1 MEKQEKIIREL
12 IEADYIHCLT
22 YVMTTSYSKQ
32 AVTPNPNAMASGGV
46 YGGYDYNFVDGAP
59 PDRYICTICKL
70 VSRDPQQTNCC
81 GNTFCN
87 TCLSQHSQV
96 IGQNARC
103 PLCNEPPLQYFN
115 DAKLNR
121 EIISLKV
128 YCTNSE
134 EGCKWKGTI
143 NETGT
148 SIEAHLNSCPY
159 QLIPCTNEC
168 GENIRRST
176 LETHLTENCP
186 KRLVKCEYCG
196 KQDKHQIISS
206 HFDECPDYPL
216 KCSNE
221 ECEEVIPRR
230 LLASHNETCPKAI
243 ITCEYNTVGC
253 NKRMKREEK
262 EEHNKESVQ
271 EHLQM
276 TKEELQ
282 MATKRISYLEI
293 KNALLSSNE
302 VFKLMQFS
310 QKKEENEDW
319 NSLGFYTSPGGYKMK
334 LNVCPNGDGNGKGTH
349 VSCFICLMSGEY
361 DDTLEWPFQGEVTI
375 ELLNQLEDMNHV
387 KGTIHYNESTSE
399 KCKQIVVAGTR
410 SKGWGA
416 PRFIPHSELEYNPIT
431 NCQYLKDDS
440 LYFRVS
446 VKVTSKTKPW
456 LAVSAKYM

>member
-143 NETGT
+143 NETDT
-148 SIEAHLNSCPY
+148 SIEAHLYSCPY

-168 GENIRRST
+168 GGNIRRNT
-176 LETHLTENCP
+176 LETHLTVNCP
-186 KRLVKCEYCG
+186 KRLVKCEYCQE
-196 KQDKHQIISS
+196 KLPYCQIKSDR
-206 HFDECPDYPL
+206 HLNKCPDYPL

-221 ECEEVIPRR
+221 ECAKKIPRG
-230 LLASHNETCPKAI
+230 LLESHNETCPKAI

-253 NKRMKREEK
+253 NKKMKREEK

-276 TKEELQ
+276 TKRHLQ
-282 MATKRISYLEI
+282 MAKETIESLRTQV
-293 KNALLSSNE
+293 SSPF
-302 VFKLMQFS
+302 VAKLMQYT
-310 QKKEENEDW
+310 QKTHNDEIW
-319 NSLGFYTSPGGYKMK
+319 YSPGFYTSPGGYRMM
-334 LNVCPNGDGNGKGTH
+334 LHVYTNGTSSGKGTH
-349 VSCFICLMSGEY
+349 VSCGICLLPGEY
-361 DDTLEWPFQGEVTI
+361 DDKLEWPFQGEVTI

-456 LAVSAKYM
+456 LAVSANGFN